1 MIIKYSY
8 LPVTF
13 VGVTRITAAMSTV
26 FDVVVVVIV
35 LVAGS
40 FVKADARHG
49 SRLSITAVDKS
60 QGVATIHVCFV
71 FIFYLFFF
79 YVQDFWLLLLLLL
92 GSSVSCV
99 FVPVDKSSDL
109 GKQTGCPKNEYKRK
123 RKENRNK

>member
-71 FIFYLFFF
+71 FIFYYFIFFF
-79 YVQDFWLLLLLLL
+79 YVQDLLLLLL